1 MATGLLIIL
10 QIIFCYSTVT
20 TTTVYNFN
28 EASETEYYSYYY
40 CIISGFRDVT
50 NKDFVIGGL
59 FPVYNGTIRASG
71 DLEML
76 EAMLF
81 AIDRINNDMHLLPNL
96 TIGYDLRD
104 TYNTTLYGLEEAIRV
119 IRLANNDKYPL
130 LGFVGP
136 ASTSIAFS
144 VAAGLEQIQIPLI
157 GYGSSSATLS
167 DKNLFKY
174 FLRTIPSTNLQANAM
189 VDLVSHFGWE
199 YVNVIFNDDEYGT
212 PGSDAFIDQAM
223 QQNICVHVK
232 IGIPLLE
239 NSGTNDDFVRS
250 IKKVVQSLLNS
261 KATVVV
267 VFTDEPTVMSLF
279 KELLNKTNGAHK
291 FVWIASDR
299 WANSSLVRD
308 SFPEIAKGTFGF
320 LPQHTKQIQEF
331 DDYFSQLNN
340 ITNIRNP
347 FFQDLAFYQKY
358 CIYNYEYGS
367 GYEYDYDNG
376 TEYDYDYDNGTEY
389 EYDYDNGTGYEYDY
403 DNGTEYDYDY
413 DNGTEY
419 DYDYDGDICKIIRR
433 RYGNYYDCPDDSTD
447 DSSYSQ
453 NEFVPFVINAVY
465 AFAHAI
471 QNFLNNN
478 CDSPLRWNRTAQ
490 HCDGMKYELN
500 GKNLLGY
507 LYNVTFNGIQNDTV
521 SFDENGDPSGVY
533 EIISLQANGNKQYE
547 SVTVG
552 IWKSAYKE
560 NALTLNSAYVY
571 EKIDSTCSE
580 PCKEGYIRSIT
591 NPNCLSCFEC
601 IPCVGPTYSIN
612 SSGTNCSLCSDNHW
626 GNNPL
631 SGSTHCVPVE
641 VRHLDFSN
649 GWSIT
654 SMCIA
659 SITLIILAVITVIF
673 VMTWNTPVVKSS
685 GREQMVMLLIG
696 IGACCVLT
704 YIIVGPPSIALCV
717 FQRIGVWLCFA
728 LAFGALLVKIIRVA
742 RIFHSIKSSAKRP
755 RFTDP
760 KHQVIF
766 TIAIVAGQLILVVIG
781 LGVDPPAVERD
792 PEVVITNFGQTGE
805 APEII
810 ETCQQPHTA
819 ILVLLLA
826 YNFLII
832 VGCTILGLM
841 TMGFPE
847 NFNEAKHVMFT
858 SFTLMVI
865 WVLFM
870 PLYFYTDDEFQSGVL
885 ALGIVLSAVAL
896 MAGVFFPRVFIII
909 FQKHKNTKEYVQSTG
924 TGTTQSTN
932 FSKAFQRSKKFFTYT

>member
-20 TTTVYNFN
+20 TATVYNFN
-28 EASETEYYSYYY
+28 DTTDTIYYYSS
-40 CIISGFRDVT
+40 CIISGFKDVT

-71 DLEML
+71 DLEMI

-81 AIDRINNDMHLLPNL
+81 AIDRINNDMSLLPNL
-96 TIGYDLRD
+96 TIGYDVRD
-104 TYNTTLYGLEEAIRV
+104 TYNSTLYGFEEAIRA
-119 IRLANNDKYPL
+119 IILANYDKYPL

-157 GYGSSSATLS
+157 SYGSSSGTLS
-167 DKNLFKY
+167 DKNLFEY
-174 FLRTIPSTNLQANAM
+174 FLRTIPSTNSQAKAM

-199 YVNVIFNDDEYGT
+199 YVSVIFNDDDYGT
-212 PGSDAFIDQAM
+212 PGSDAFVDRAM

-239 NSGTNDDFVRS
+239 KSETNNDDFVKS
-250 IKKVVQSLLNS
+250 IKKVVKSLLNS

-267 VFTDEPTVMSLF
+267 VFTDEPTVMTLF

-291 FVWIASDR
+291 FVWIASDK
-299 WANSSLVRD
+299 WANSSLVHD
-308 SFPEIAKGTFGF
+308 SFPEIARRTFGF
-320 LPQHTKQIQEF
+320 LPQRNMKHVQEF
-331 DDYFSQLNN
+331 NDYFSQLNY

-347 FFQDLAFYQKY
+347 FFQDFAFYQKY
-358 CIYNYEYGS
+358 CNS
-367 GYEYDYDNG
+367 HDNG
-376 TEYDYDYDNGTEY
+376 TGY

-403 DNGTEYDYDY
+403 DNGTGYEYDYDNGTGYEYDYDNGSGYEYDYDY
-413 DNGTEY
+413 DFCDIFRPNG
-419 DYDYDGDICKIIRR
+419 DD
-433 RYGNYYDCPDDSTD
+433 YDCPDDLTD
-447 DSSYSQ
+447 NSSYSQ
-453 NEFVPFVINAVY
+453 NEFVPFVINAVHV
-465 AFAHAI
+465 FAHAL

-478 CDSPLRWNRTAQ
+478 CEFPLRWNRTSQ

-500 GKNLLGY
+500 GENLLGY
-507 LYNVTFNGIQNDTV
+507 LYNVTFNGIQNHTV

-533 EIISLQANGNKQYE
+533 EIISLQPNDNGQYE

-552 IWKSAYKE
+552 IWKSSYKE
-560 NALTLNSAYVY
+560 NALTLNSAYVF
-571 EKIDSTCSE
+571 EEIVSRCSE
-580 PCKEGYIRSIT
+580 PCKEGYIRIIT
-591 NPNCLSCFEC
+591 NPNCLSCFGC

-685 GREQMVMLLIG
+685 GREQMIMLLIG

-704 YIIVGPPSIALCV
+704 YIIVGPPSTGVCV
-717 FQRIGVWLCFA
+717 FQRIGVWLCFS
-728 LAFGALLVKIIRVA
+728 LAFGALLVKIVRVA
-742 RIFHSIKSSAKRP
+742 RIFQSVKSSAKRP

-760 KHQVIF
+760 IHQIIF
-766 TIAIVAGQLILVVIG
+766 TTVIVAGQLILIVIG
-781 LGVDPPAVERD
+781 LGVDPPAIERD
-792 PEVVITNFGQTGE
+792 PEVVITNSSQTGE

-810 ETCQQPHTA
+810 EICQQPHTA

-870 PLYFYTDDEFQSGVL
+870 PLYFYTEEEFQSGVL

-909 FQKHKNTKEYVQSTG
+909 FQKHKNTKDYVQSTG
-924 TGTTQSTN
+924 TGTTQVTN
-932 FSKAFQRSKKFFTYT
+932 FSKAFQRSKTLVM

>member
-28 EASETEYYSYYY
+28 EASETEYYYYS

-81 AIDRINNDMHLLPNL
+81 AIDRINNDMRLLPNL
-96 TIGYDLRD
+96 TIGYDVRD
-104 TYNTTLYGLEEAIRV
+104 TYNNTLYGLEEAIRV
-119 IRLANNDKYPL
+119 IKLANNDKYPL

-212 PGSDAFIDQAM
+212 PGSDAFIDQAI
-223 QQNICVHVK
+223 QHNICVHVK

-239 NSGTNDDFVRS
+239 NSGTNNDGFVRS

-261 KATVVV
+261 KATIVV
-267 VFTDEPTVMSLF
+267 VFTDEPTVMTLF
-279 KELLNKTNGAHK
+279 KELLNKTNDGHK

-308 SFPEIAKGTFGF
+308 SFPEIARRTLGF

-331 DDYFSQLNN
+331 DDYFSQLND
-340 ITNIRNP
+340 ITNTRNP

-358 CIYNYEYGS
+358 CNS
-367 GYEYDYDNG
+367 HDNG
-376 TEYDYDYDNGTEY
+376 TGY

-403 DNGTEYDYDY
+403 DNGTEY
-413 DNGTEY
+413 EY
-419 DYDYDGDICKIIRR
+419 DYDYNGHYCDISRPNGDD
-433 RYGNYYDCPDDSTD
+433 YDCPDDSTD

-453 NEFVPFVINAVY
+453 NEFVPYVINAVY
-465 AFAHAI
+465 AFAYGL

-478 CDSPLRWNRTAQ
+478 CDSPLRWNRTTQ
-490 HCDGMKYELN
+490 QCDGMKLN
-500 GKNLLGY
+500 LTGENLLGY
-507 LYNVTFNGIQNDTV
+507 LYNVTFNGIQNNTV

-533 EIISLQANGNKQYE
+533 EVISLQANDNGQYE

-560 NALTLNSAYVY
+560 NALTLNSAYLY
-571 EKIDSTCSE
+571 EEIVSRCSE
-580 PCKEGYIRSIT
+580 PCKEGYVRSIT
-591 NPNCLSCFEC
+591 NPNCLSCFKC
-601 IPCVGPTYSIN
+601 FPCVGPTYSMN

-641 VRHLDFSN
+641 VRHLDFSS

-659 SITLIILAVITVIF
+659 SITLIILVVITVIF

-704 YIIVGPPSIALCV
+704 YIIVGPPSIGVCV
-717 FQRIGVWLCFA
+717 FQRIGVWLCFS
-728 LAFGALLVKIIRVA
+728 LAFGALLVKIVRVA
-742 RIFHSIKSSAKRP
+742 RIFQSVKSSAKRL

-760 KHQVIF
+760 IHQVIF
-766 TIAIVAGQLILVVIG
+766 TMAIVAGQLILIVIG

-792 PEVVITNFGQTGE
+792 PEVVITNSSQTGE

-841 TMGFPE
+841 TMGFPD

-909 FQKHKNTKEYVQSTG
+909 FQKHKNTKDYVQSTG
-924 TGTTQSTN
+924 TGTTQLTN
-932 FSKAFQRSKKFFTYT
+932 LSKAFQQSKKLVTYSYSS